1 LLALLLLP
9 GFFMLFCPSGCVDPG
24 AILHACSIWFVKHHT
39 LMCFLLLHCTALAA
53 VQILEQARVIEE
65 KRKAEH
71 AAAAQAAAAA
81 AAAAKKNA
89 VPVAQKPPPPAEE
102 VPFNPGDLIYPQ
114 VLAGM
119 LQGVQSEAALGCVAC
134 C

>member
-1 LLALLLLP
+1 
-9 GFFMLFCPSGCVDPG
+9 M
-24 AILHACSIWFVKHHT
+24 
-39 LMCFLLLHCTALAA
+39 
-53 VQILEQARVIEE
+53 IEE

-89 VPVAQKPPPPAEE
+89 VPVAPKPPPPVEE

-114 VLAGM
+114 VAAAAL
-119 LQGVQSEAALGCVAC
+119 LGVLGGAALGLAALAALLQC
-134 C
+134 CSAQHTLHMCSGCRYSLSLDVSSC

>member
-1 LLALLLLP
+1 
-9 GFFMLFCPSGCVDPG
+9 
-24 AILHACSIWFVKHHT
+24 
-39 LMCFLLLHCTALAA
+39 

-89 VPVAQKPPPPAEE
+89 VPVAPKPPPPAEE

-114 VLAGM
+114 VLCSSAAEGAGWSGIGLASV
-119 LQGVQSEAALGCVAC
+119 LQLQCLLPCYSATRPCTPCRMADVVVFVSCD
-134 C
+134 